1 MRPLVPPPIR
11 LRGLRGTVVGAEYSL
26 EAGRTFTLGRRP
38 DCDVPLDAESDSFA
52 SGYHARLEILA
63 DGRVVLVDLASR
75 NGTWTGPDDA
85 LVRISGPVTLN
96 PGDTFTLGN
105 GGPVFRVEACGD
117 SLGDLDTEAIPR
129 TQVAAPN
136 SVGQGQR
143 LFEAEVRRSTRGL
156 KAGLA
161 ALVLILAGLGTA
173 FYYWNQA
180 TQAAAA
186 QREADLKA
194 ALDTA
199 LDAQSKQLS
208 SRLAAT
214 QSDLDAARKDIG
226 VTRSELEGARLD
238 LASTSGRLTEVQLE
252 LANAEGAT
260 KKTLEAQVK
269 ALESLRLDSQ
279 AKLDRTE
286 AAVARITEKEKAA
299 EAIAHRFEKSLFMLI
314 AVQRDGTLEGFC
326 TAFTVDVAGVLATN
340 AHCIEVVEQARSQGL
355 SVVARMNRRSDRT
368 FRVTRFRKHD
378 AYDGSAFS
386 DDVALVEIDLKGE
399 TLPIAAK
406 LAAWI
411 DLVGLGPGQP
421 IYTMG
426 FPGKVMNPEAPS
438 ADLRA
443 AVISRITTFGN
454 SAGLPGDNR
463 MVWHSALTSKG
474 TSGSPI
480 FNAAGEV
487 VAINNGVLSAR
498 RVFVPDEHGRPK
510 EDVAYDANGL
520 NFGVRA
526 DALDELIEQGF

>member
-1 MRPLVPPPIR
+1 MRPLVSAPIS
-11 LRGLRGTVVGAEYSL
+11 LRCLRGTV
-26 EAGRTFTLGRRP
+26 AGHDYPLQSGRSFTIGRRP
-38 DCDVPLDAESDSFA
+38 DCDVPLDAETDSFA
-52 SGYHARLEILA
+52 SGYHARIEVLA
-63 DGRVVLVDLASR
+63 DGRVVLTDLGSR

-85 LVRISGPVTLN
+85 LVRVSGAVTLA

-105 GGPVFRVEACGD
+105 GGPVFRVDASGVSSDEGD
-117 SLGDLDTEAIPR
+117 GGLPR
-129 TQVAAPN
+129 TQVASPVAGGP
-136 SVGQGQR
+136 VQR
-143 LFEAEVRRSTRGL
+143 LLEAEVRRSTRGL
-156 KAGLA
+156 KIGLA
-161 ALVLILAGLGTA
+161 ALVVVLALLGAA
-173 FYYWNQA
+173 FYFWDQK
-180 TQAAAA
+180 TKAAGA
-186 QREADLKA
+186 QREAELKA
-194 ALDTA
+194 ALDAA
-199 LDAQSKQLS
+199 LAAQEELLS

-226 VTRSELEGARLD
+226 VTRSALDEARLG
-238 LASTSGRLTEVQLE
+238 LASTSARLTEVQLE

-269 ALESLRLDSQ
+269 ALEALRLDSQ

-326 TAFTVDVAGVLATN
+326 TAFTVDVSGVLATN
-340 AHCIEVVEQARSQGL
+340 AHCLEVIEEARSQGL

-368 FRVTRFRKHD
+368 FRVKRFRKHD

-386 DDVALVEIDLKGE
+386 NDVGLVELDLKGE
-399 TLPIAAK
+399 TLPIAPK

-480 FNAAGEV
+480 FNASGEV

-498 RVFVPDEHGRPK
+498 RVFVPDEHGRPT

-526 DALDELIEQGF
+526 DALEELMEKGL

>member
-1 MRPLVPPPIR
+1 MRPLVPAPIL
-11 LRGLRGTVVGAEYSL
+11 LRCLRGTVAGHKYPIHP
-26 EAGRTFTLGRRP
+26 GRTYTIGRRP

-52 SGYHARLEILA
+52 SGYHARLQVLA
-63 DGRVVLVDLASR
+63 DGRVLLTDLASR
-75 NGTWTGPDDA
+75 NGTWTGPDDV
-85 LVRISGPVTLN
+85 LVRVAGTVTLA

-105 GGPVFRVEACGD
+105 GGPAFRVDAGD
-117 SLGDLDTEAIPR
+117 APIGGDDGQLPR
-129 TQVAAPN
+129 TQVAGEP
-136 SVGQGQR
+136 VQR
-143 LFEAEVRRSTRGL
+143 LLEAEVRRSTRGL
-156 KAGLA
+156 KIGLA
-161 ALVLILAGLGTA
+161 ALVVVLAMLGTA
-173 FYYWNQA
+173 FYYWDQS
-180 TQAAAA
+180 TKAAGER
-186 QREADLKA
+186 RETELKA
-194 ALDTA
+194 ALDAA
-199 LDAQSKQLS
+199 LAAQEKSLS
-208 SRLAAT
+208 GRLAAT

-226 VTRSELEGARLD
+226 VTRSALDGARME
-238 LASTSGRLTEVQLE
+238 LASTSARLTEVQLE

-260 KKTLEAQVK
+260 KKTLEGQVK
-269 ALESLRLDSQ
+269 ALEALRLDSQ
-279 AKLDRTE
+279 TKLDRTE

-314 AVQRDGTLEGFC
+314 AVKRDGTLEGFC
-326 TAFTVDVAGVLATN
+326 TAFTVDVTGLLATN
-340 AHCIEVVEQARSQGL
+340 AHCLDVVEEAHSQGL

-368 FRVTRFRKHD
+368 FRVKRFRKHD

-386 DDVALVEIDLKGE
+386 NDVALVELDLKGE
-399 TLPIAAK
+399 TLPIAPK
-406 LAAWI
+406 LATWI

-498 RVFVPDEHGRPK
+498 RVFVPDEHGRPT

-526 DALDELIEQGF
+526 DALAELIERGL